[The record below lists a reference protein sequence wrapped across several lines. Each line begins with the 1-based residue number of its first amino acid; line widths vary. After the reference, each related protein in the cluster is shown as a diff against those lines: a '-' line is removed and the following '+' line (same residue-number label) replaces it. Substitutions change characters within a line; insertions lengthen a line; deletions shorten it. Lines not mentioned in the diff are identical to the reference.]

1 MEFRDSSN
9 AATLSARTQCHQ
21 CHLHFLKSQK
31 LSRRLSFRESIT
43 GKKQI
48 LLAHMRKK
56 LKTSTSWI
64 SHISEAPR
72 LSLRIDGTPKIG
84 AKCDFLPPLGILL
97 EPRRPWLPWR
107 SGNLT
112 TPNHQ
117 VPGPLDTLGPQ
128 HVALG
133 PTRDSTVTTPN
144 EDLWCED
151 GMVTGHHEFLGS
163 VELTLEA
170 MLGIF
175 CYFSRVVMVISWPW
189 APVTLLSNLFSPKI
203 AVNSWVFTMDHR
215 V

>member
-31 LSRRLSFRESIT
+31 LFRRLSFRESIT
-43 GKKQI
+43 EKKQI

-97 EPRRPWLPWR
+97 EPRRPWLPWLPGMG
-107 SGNLT
+107 SGEAAT
-112 TPNHQ
+112 WRPQ
-117 VPGPLDTLGPQ
+117 IIRCPGHSMRWGHSTSLWDPPGIALWRPQTKTFGARMGWWLG
-128 HVALG
+128 
-133 PTRDSTVTTPN
+133 
-144 EDLWCED
+144 
-151 GMVTGHHEFLGS
+151 
-163 VELTLEA
+163 
-170 MLGIF
+170 
-175 CYFSRVVMVISWPW
+175 
-189 APVTLLSNLFSPKI
+189 
-203 AVNSWVFTMDHR
+203 TMNF
-215 V
+215 